1 MQSNR
6 ITAPAA
12 EKLYYPERLFG
23 AVGRRF
29 LVNKDYSD
37 RIWETHCMNG
47 EWRWNRGSLIDPGF
61 MVNKKSFGRPPPQ
74 VGPFHADLLC
84 DPRGWD

>member
-1 MQSNR
+1 MADLS
-6 ITAPAA
+6 
-12 EKLYYPERLFG
+12 LG
-23 AVGRRF
+23 GRRF

-61 MVNKKSFGRPPPQ
+61 MVNKRSFGRPPPQ
-74 VGPFHADLLC
+74 VGLFALQTPLAILQGRD
-84 DPRGWD
+84 